1 LSVKNRVAES
11 YKQVILGKDDKLHF
25 MSKEIEKIIKKVQL
39 ESDKRVEKML
49 KRHTGA
55 LVEEFQHRVSAI
67 GEQYGSIQKTLNG
80 HTKTLN
86 SHTEQ
91 IGKLMVKMTSVES
104 EIKDI
109 KSDVKN
115 LRADNLE
122 MRSDIK
128 QVKFDIKFDLDRK
141 IDKTQFVDLEG
152 RVRILE
158 KK

>member
-1 LSVKNRVAES
+1 
-11 YKQVILGKDDKLHF
+11 

-55 LVEEFQHRVSAI
+55 LIEEFQHRVSAI
-67 GEQYGSIQKTLNG
+67 SEQYGSIQKTLNE

-104 EIKDI
+104 
-109 KSDVKN
+109 DVKE
-115 LRADNLE
+115 LRADDLE

-128 QVKFDIKFDLDRK
+128 QIKLDIKFDLDRK

-152 RVRILE
+152 RVRVLE